1 MAGKFHTHKVTI
13 NEKRRTN
20 KKANDLLKKGVSKD
34 NLQQVFDAYYRDQVR
49 ALYKVITKDK

>member
-1 MAGKFHTHKVTI
+1 MAGKLHTHKVTI

-49 ALYKVITKDK
+49 ALY